1 MNYLP
6 DERTQRI
13 SLIEKLHNDGMSDR
27 DISEYLNRQG
37 LKTPRNRYYYPE
49 LVFVTRKK
57 NEKRKN
63 REKDKDWDLDG
74 IGIFQR
80 I

>member
-27 DISEYLNRQG
+27 DISEYLNREG
-37 LKTPRNRYYYPE
+37 LKTPRNRNYYPE
-49 LVFVTRKK
+49 LVFGTRKK
-57 NEKRKN
+57 IERRKN
-63 REKDKDWDLDG
+63 REKGKNWELVKV
-74 IGIFQR
+74 GIFQK

>member
-27 DISEYLNRQG
+27 DISEYLNREG
-37 LKTPRNRYYYPE
+37 LKTPRNRNYYPE
-49 LVFVTRKK
+49 LIFVTRKK
-57 NEKRKN
+57 IERRKN
-63 REKDKDWDLDG
+63 REKDKIWNLGDL
-74 IGIFQR
+74 GIFQK